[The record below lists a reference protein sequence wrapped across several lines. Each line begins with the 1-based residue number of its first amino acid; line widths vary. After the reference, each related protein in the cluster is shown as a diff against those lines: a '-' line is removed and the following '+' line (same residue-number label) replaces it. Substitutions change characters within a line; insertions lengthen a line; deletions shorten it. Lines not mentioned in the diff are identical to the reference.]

1 MCRLWN
7 SDTCKIE
14 WYKHKVVAPGRW
26 KGYGATTFPGLNEA
40 LAIDKDVAL
49 AEAEAFD
56 LIVLL
61 TKLRE
66 DLLA

>member
-1 MCRLWN
+1 
-7 SDTCKIE
+7 
-14 WYKHKVVAPGRW
+14 VVAPGRW